1 MKIFSLAFAFLL
13 GLGLQSLTANSNATS
28 VSSDEKTAFVP
39 LEEDPNDDELR
50 KLLKRRYNLA
60 LDCQEGL
67 VMREQ
72 ASEGRD
78 LMSMSRVLDASEVL
92 LEAGLEVFD
101 DPKVQERL
109 LVEHLDRLTAFE
121 DAVAIRNEDRGA
133 EYSIAI
139 RKLTAEIRLLKL
151 QRQMQPCWTN
161 QPCWTKQTRR
171 TK

>member
-1 MKIFSLAFAFLL
+1 MKKTSLVIAFLL

-28 VSSDEKTAFVP
+28 VSSDEKTAFGP
-39 LEEDPNDDELR
+39 LEENPNDDELK

-60 LDCQEGL
+60 LNCLDAF
-67 VMREQ
+67 VVREQ
-72 ASEGRD
+72 VSDSRD
-78 LMSMSRVLDASEVL
+78 LISMSRVLDANQVL

-101 DPKVQERL
+101 DPKMQERML
-109 LVEHLDRLTAFE
+109 TENLDRLTEFE
-121 DAVAIRNEDRGA
+121 EAVAIRNEDRGA

-151 QRQMQPCWTN
+151 RRQMQASQTKPNCWVKPT
-161 QPCWTKQTRR
+161 CR

>member
-1 MKIFSLAFAFLL
+1 MKKISLVIAFLL
-13 GLGLQSLTANSNATS
+13 GLGLQSLTANSNGTS
-28 VSSDEKTAFVP
+28 NDEKTAFVP
-39 LEEDPNDDELR
+39 LEENPNDDELR

-121 DAVAIRNEDRGA
+121 DVVAIRNEDRGT

-151 QRQMQPCWTN
+151 QRQMQASQTKPNCWIKPT
-161 QPCWTKQTRR
+161 CR